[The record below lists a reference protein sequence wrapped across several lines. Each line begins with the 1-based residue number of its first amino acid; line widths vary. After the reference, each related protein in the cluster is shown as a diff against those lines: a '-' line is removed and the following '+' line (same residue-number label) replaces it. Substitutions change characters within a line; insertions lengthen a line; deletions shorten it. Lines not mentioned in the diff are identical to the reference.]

1 MSDLASDQANVSTD
15 DLTGLTPITD
25 QSPAPETT
33 DLPIGMTPSND
44 PSPVPET
51 TESATQANTDPVTG
65 GANDPTQNPA
75 ASDGNEILIALGS
88 TIDSSTNLNVT
99 NNYVTYQTY
108 QNVSTY
114 NYTNYQ
120 TYQTVETNNPAT
132 ATAAAPAAQAPAPAP
147 APAAAATASSPAQD
161 SNSLRRSG
169 HRYIFNSKEYFSSN
183 VKQRR
188 VDRILNF
195 SPSDGDA
202 LALSR
207 KRFSGIDKLDFTQVN
222 TKKELKSAAR
232 GDFDVIYLEPRGE
245 LYFNQNADARGF
257 GRGGGLFAIL
267 ETAPSISS
275 EQFTL
280 M

>member
-1 MSDLASDQANVSTD
+1 MSEQVSDQPSSNTND
-15 DLTGLTPITD
+15 PTTLTPTIGET
-25 QSPAPETT
+25 PAPESTGSAGP
-33 DLPIGMTPSND
+33 DSIDPI
-44 PSPVPET
+44 
-51 TESATQANTDPVTG
+51 TG
-65 GANDPTQNPA
+65 GAVDGTGYSTTSN
-75 ASDGNEILIALGS
+75 GNEIVIALGS

-99 NNYVTYQTY
+99 NNYITYQTYQTY
-108 QNVSTY
+108 QNMVA
-114 NYTNYQ
+114 
-120 TYQTVETNNPAT
+120 NNPA
-132 ATAAAPAAQAPAPAP
+132 ATTT
-147 APAAAATASSPAQD
+147 PAAASTPSSPAQD

-207 KRFSGIDKLDFTQVN
+207 KRFSGIDKLDFTQVD

-275 EQFTL
+275 EQFML